1 MYTLHTLHSY
11 PVLFWLITPPFWNL
25 IFKEVIQPDFFLTC
39 GGHLRQ
45 KGYQTISVMACSRK
59 TCWRYA
65 SIATLEISD
74 LVQLMYDPPET
85 LMQMLLQL
93 LDILHYCIN
102 LAISDYS
109 SFIDVEH
116 LISPINSFFTQYIF
130 QQEVDICGYTSFQL
144 KIPVTGCFPQ
154 HCFTSR
160 KLHVFFSQFPKS
172 TYRMLFPRH
181 DPSVRQVTGGV
192 LGLSL
197 TELKISSRFLFG
209 ARCFTMY
216 TNFKLVNVCV
226 SLIH

>member
-1 MYTLHTLHSY
+1 MYTLHALHSY

-45 KGYQTISVMACSRK
+45 KGYQTSSVMACSRK

-74 LVQLMYDPPET
+74 LVQLMYVPLET

-102 LAISDYS
+102 LAIFDYS

-116 LISPINSFFTQYIF
+116 LIFPKNSFFTQYIF
-130 QQEVDICGYTSFQL
+130 QQEVDICGILHSSSKSSDRLFSSTLLHPKKTS
-144 KIPVTGCFPQ
+144 C
-154 HCFTSR
+154 
-160 KLHVFFSQFPKS
+160 FFSQCPKS

-216 TNFKLVNVCV
+216 TNFKLVNLCV
-226 SLIH
+226 SLIN